1 MKQTVL
7 SMLRQAADEFKEI
20 TFVAKKTEEGWLKKT
35 FQDVMRDS
43 RAVAA
48 VLLARGINKN
58 DTIAILAEG
67 STDWVT
73 GEFASLWAGGISV
86 PLSIKLQPEEIPYRI
101 NHSEA
106 KVIFVSKNMLPKIVS
121 IHPKFTNKK
130 IRLIVIDQNGADLT
144 ELHSTA
150 GEVLAPQ
157 IELFSDLLLEG
168 YRSLEDYEQQL
179 QQIEKDTQENDV
191 VTISYTSGTTGN
203 PKGIM
208 LTHRNYYANC
218 RDSVEMFAV
227 PRAAYRSLLVLP
239 CDHSFAHTVGIYA
252 ALFRG
257 ITLYFVDARGGGMA
271 ILRNIPKNLAETNPT
286 FLLTVPALTGNFMK
300 KIKAGIME
308 KGNFMQM
315 LFDWG
320 LSNAINYHGN
330 GYNRPSLLTRLR
342 TFLPYKLIDL
352 LVFRQVRKIF
362 GRRIKF
368 CVGGGAL
375 LDVKQQEFFNAIG
388 VPIYQGYGLTEAAP
402 VISSNLPSIHKFGSS
417 GRVAPTVECTIINE
431 DGSEAAVGEVGQIV
445 IRGDNVMKGYFKNPT
460 ATAEALQN
468 DKLFTGD
475 LGYYDED
482 GFLVVTGRAKALL
495 ISSDGEKYS
504 PESIEEAII
513 NSTDLIDQ
521 AILYNDHNQ
530 YTSALIVP
538 DLQSVKE
545 LIQQNGISDPDQLL
559 HELNKGLF
567 AFQQEPNYKNLFPNV
582 WLPATFQL
590 LTEAFT
596 EENQMINSTM
606 KMVRYKIIQTHR
618 DSFQYMYT
626 EEGKHFL
633 NPKNRAVVTTLF
645 PKLNN

>member
-1 MKQTVL
+1 
-7 SMLRQAADEFKEI
+7 
-20 TFVAKKTEEGWLKKT
+20 
-35 FQDVMRDS
+35 
-43 RAVAA
+43 
-48 VLLARGINKN
+48 
-58 DTIAILAEG
+58 
-67 STDWVT
+67 
-73 GEFASLWAGGISV
+73 
-86 PLSIKLQPEEIPYRI
+86 
-101 NHSEA
+101 
-106 KVIFVSKNMLPKIVS
+106 
-121 IHPKFTNKK
+121 
-130 IRLIVIDQNGADLT
+130 
-144 ELHSTA
+144 
-150 GEVLAPQ
+150 
-157 IELFSDLLLEG
+157 
-168 YRSLEDYEQQL
+168 
-179 QQIEKDTQENDV
+179 
-191 VTISYTSGTTGN
+191 
-203 PKGIM
+203 
-208 LTHRNYYANC
+208 
-218 RDSVEMFAV
+218 
-227 PRAAYRSLLVLP
+227 
-239 CDHSFAHTVGIYA
+239 
-252 ALFRG
+252 
-257 ITLYFVDARGGGMA
+257 MA

-633 NPKNRAVVTTLF
+633 NPKNRAAVTVLF
-645 PKLNN
+645 PQLNS

>member
-7 SMLRQAADEFKEI
+7 AMLRQAADEFKEI

-130 IRLIVIDQNGADLT
+130 IRLIVIDQNGSDLT
-144 ELHSTA
+144 ELHSIA
-150 GEVLAPQ
+150 GEALAPQ
-157 IELFSDLLLEG
+157 IELFSDLLFEG
-168 YRSLEDYEQQL
+168 YRSLQDYEQLL
-179 QQIEKDTQENDV
+179 QQIENDIQEDDV

-308 KGNFMQM
+308 KGNFLQM

-342 TFLPYKLIDL
+342 NFLPYKLIDL

-402 VISSNLPSIHKFGSS
+402 VISSNLPEIHKFGSS
-417 GRVAPTVECTIINE
+417 GRVAAGIDCKIINE
-431 DGSEAAVGEVGQIV
+431 NGGEAAVGERGEIV
-445 IRGDNVMKGYFKNPT
+445 IQGENVMKGYYKNSA
-460 ATAEALQN
+460 ATEETIKDGWLY
-468 DKLFTGD
+468 TGD
-475 LGYYDED
+475 LGYFDED
-482 GFLVVTGRAKALL
+482 GFLVVVGRAKALL
-495 ISSDGEKYS
+495 IAPDGEKYS
-504 PESIEEAII
+504 PEGIEETIT
-513 NSTDLIDQ
+513 NSTDLIKQ
-521 AILYNDHNQ
+521 VMLYNDHNH

-538 DLQSVKE
+538 DYQNVKE
-545 LIQQNGISDPDQLL
+545 VIDTRTVTDADQLL
-559 HELNKGLF
+559 YELNTALF
-567 AFQQEPNYKNLFPNV
+567 SFQQEENYRNMFPNV
-582 WLPATFQL
+582 WLPATFQVL
-590 LTEAFT
+590 SEAFT
-596 EENQMINSTM
+596 EENKMINSTM
-606 KMVRYKIIQTHR
+606 KMVRYKIVQAHQDLIE
-618 DSFQYMYT
+618 YMYT
-626 EEGKHFL
+626 EEGKNFI
-633 NPKNRAVVTTLF
+633 NPRNRGAVKTLF
-645 PKLNN
+645 PELQ

>member
-7 SMLRQAADEFKEI
+7 AMLRQAADEFKEI
-20 TFVAKKTEEGWLKKT
+20 TFVAKKTDEGWMEKT
-35 FQDVMRDS
+35 FQDVLRDS
-43 RAVAA
+43 RAGAA
-48 VLLARGINKN
+48 ALRARGIDKN
-58 DTIAILAEG
+58 DTLAILAEG

-73 GEFASLWAGGISV
+73 CEFASLWAGGTSV

-101 NHSEA
+101 NHSETKA
-106 KVIFVSKNMLPKIVS
+106 LFVSKNMLPKIAGIYS
-121 IHPKFTNKK
+121 KFNRKK
-130 IRLIVIDQNGADLT
+130 IRIIVIDENGADLT
-144 ELHSTA
+144 ELRSTA
-150 GEVLAPQ
+150 GEALAPH

-168 YRSLEDYEQQL
+168 YRSLDDYEQQL
-179 QQIEKDTQENDV
+179 QQIEDDIHEDDV

-208 LTHRNYYANC
+208 LTHLNYYANC

-227 PRAAYRSLLVLP
+227 PRAAYRSLLILP

-257 ITLYFVDARGGGMA
+257 ISLYFVDARGGGMA
-271 ILRNIPKNLAETNPT
+271 ILRNIPKNLKETNPT
-286 FLLTVPALTGNFMK
+286 FLLTVPSLTGNFMK
-300 KIKAGIME
+300 KIKAGIKE

-320 LSNAINYHGN
+320 LSNAISYHGN
-330 GYNRPSLLTRLR
+330 GYNPPPLSTRLR
-342 TFLPYKLIDL
+342 SLLPYKLVDL
-352 LVFRQVRKIF
+352 LIFRQVRKIF
-362 GRRIKF
+362 GSEIQF

-402 VISSNLPSIHKFGSS
+402 VISSNLPRIHKFGSS
-417 GRVAPTVECTIINE
+417 GRVAPTVECKILKE
-431 DGSEAAVGEVGQIV
+431 DGSEAAVGEGGQIV

-460 ATAEALQN
+460 ATQEALKE
-468 DKLFTGD
+468 DRLFTGD

-495 ISSDGEKYS
+495 IGPDGEKYS
-504 PESIEEAII
+504 PEAIEEAII

-521 AILYNDHNQ
+521 VILYNDHNQ
-530 YTSALIVP
+530 YTSALVVP
-538 DLQSVKE
+538 ELQNVKE
-545 LIQQNGISDPDQLL
+545 LLQKNGLSDPDQLL
-559 HELNKGLF
+559 HELNKALF
-567 AFQQEPNYKNLFPNV
+567 AFQQEPNYKNLFPSV
-582 WLPATFQL
+582 WLPATFQI

-606 KMVRYKIIQTHR
+606 KMVRYKIIQVHW
-618 DSFQYMYT
+618 DALEYMYT

-633 NPKNRAVVTTLF
+633 NPRNRAAVSALF
-645 PKLNN
+645 SQLNS

>member
-67 STDWVT
+67 STDWVI
-73 GEFASLWAGGISV
+73 GEFATLWAGGISV

-101 NHSEA
+101 NHSDA
-106 KVIFVSKNMLPKIVS
+106 KAILVSKNMLPRIAGIYS
-121 IHPKFTNKK
+121 KFSRKK
-130 IRLIVIDQNGADLT
+130 IRLIVIDENGADLT
-144 ELHSTA
+144 ELRSTA
-150 GEVLAPQ
+150 GEALAPQ

-168 YRSLEDYEQQL
+168 YGSLEDYEQQL
-179 QQIEKDTQENDV
+179 QQIENDTQENDV

-208 LTHRNYYANC
+208 LTHRNYFANC

-271 ILRNIPKNLAETNPT
+271 ILRNIPVNLVETNPT

-300 KIKAGIME
+300 KIKSGIKD
-308 KGNFMQM
+308 KGKIIQI
-315 LFDWG
+315 LFNWG

-402 VISSNLPSIHKFGSS
+402 VISSNLPEIHKFGSS
-417 GRVAPTVECTIINE
+417 GRVAAGIDCKILKE
-431 DGSEAAVGEVGQIV
+431 DGSETDFGEVGQIV
-445 IRGDNVMKGYFKNPT
+445 IRGDNVMKGYFKNPSET
-460 ATAEALQN
+460 
-468 DKLFTGD
+468 
-475 LGYYDED
+475 
-482 GFLVVTGRAKALL
+482 
-495 ISSDGEKYS
+495 
-504 PESIEEAII
+504 
-513 NSTDLIDQ
+513 
-521 AILYNDHNQ
+521 
-530 YTSALIVP
+530 
-538 DLQSVKE
+538 KE
-545 LIQQNGISDPDQLL
+545 
-559 HELNKGLF
+559 
-567 AFQQEPNYKNLFPNV
+567 
-582 WLPATFQL
+582 
-590 LTEAFT
+590 
-596 EENQMINSTM
+596 
-606 KMVRYKIIQTHR
+606 
-618 DSFQYMYT
+618 
-626 EEGKHFL
+626 
-633 NPKNRAVVTTLF
+633 
-645 PKLNN
+645 